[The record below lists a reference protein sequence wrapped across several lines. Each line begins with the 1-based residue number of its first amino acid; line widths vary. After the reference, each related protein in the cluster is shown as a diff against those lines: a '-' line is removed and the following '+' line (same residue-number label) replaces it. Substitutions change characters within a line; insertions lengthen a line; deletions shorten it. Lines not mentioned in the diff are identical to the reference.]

1 MNQYCKHGNNATSK
15 YFVLLKHNQF
25 VKLLYDDFSSDEFS
39 TIYTVD
45 PLKSSTSFIIP
56 VPSPPSLYPDNQGI
70 LVFTHNY

>member
-15 YFVLLKHNQF
+15 YFVLLKHDQ
-25 VKLLYDDFSSDEFS
+25 LLIYDDFSSDEFS

-45 PLKSSTSFIIP
+45 LLKSSASFTIP

-70 LVFTHNY
+70 LVFTHDY